1 MSDLIQFCIGIQFNQ
16 ATEIIS
22 VKLCHLF
29 TDLPD
34 RTGEPLGKID
44 TEHNRYHCHKQINPD
59 QHRKYPH
66 RSLRHYT
73 RRNDCE
79 HRHFRAA
86 FFVNG
91 ADTTAHS
98 PAFCKD
104 TACFLCADLIDFLFY
119 RIRNL
124 RPFRTPDSA

>member
-59 QHRKYPH
+59 QHRKYLIVPCVITLDGTTVNTVISELL
-66 RSLRHYT
+66 SL
-73 RRNDCE
+73 
-79 HRHFRAA
+79 
-86 FFVNG
+86 
-91 ADTTAHS
+91 
-98 PAFCKD
+98 
-104 TACFLCADLIDFLFY
+104 
-119 RIRNL
+119 
-124 RPFRTPDSA
+124 